1 MRHIFEKSYNVN
13 VYNSLY
19 IINNYS
25 NNLNYYYKE
34 KYYNKY
40 YNKYLKLI
48 SYS

>member
-1 MRHIFEKSYNVN
+1 MTYTFEKSYNIN

-19 IINNYS
+19 TINNYS
-25 NNLNYYYKE
+25 NNLNNYYKQ
-34 KYYNKY
+34 KY